1 MKSRRGYIRGTAREP
16 IETQRS
22 ELERYGC
29 DEIYIE
35 GEGAQSI
42 EAAVISVRPGDELV
56 VTTLD
61 RIAASKRG
69 LRPWLERL
77 REIGAVVVETRTG
90 RRSDSAADVEGMVLD
105 AITRK
110 GHPTELAREYG
121 KLGAAKRRVP
131 PSRLK
136 RAEKFWDDPSVKSAC
151 FKRKTGVSYHT
162 MRRHMGRGRN
172 VKPGPR
178 PKAND

>member
-29 DEIYIE
+29 DEIYVE
-35 GEGAQSI
+35 GDGAQSI
-42 EAAVISVRPGDELV
+42 EAAVVSVRVGDELV

-90 RRSDSAADVEGMVLD
+90 RRSDNPADAEGMVLD

-110 GHPTELAREYG
+110 GHPTALAAEYG
-121 KLGAAKRRVP
+121 RMRRGTITPAKLAKAKRLWSNPDVTNAEIERRV
-131 PSRLK
+131 
-136 RAEKFWDDPSVKSAC
+136 
-151 FKRKTGVSYHT
+151 GVSYHGL
-162 MRRHMGRGRN
+162 RRRLGARGVPAG
-172 VKPGPR
+172 VKPR
-178 PKAND
+178 KQ